1 MLSFEPLLRR
11 ACVHKPGLAAPLD
24 ALAAFVAA
32 TTVGLPAAAF
42 LVVNN

>member
-1 MLSFEPLLRR
+1 MSSGIYGQW
-11 ACVHKPGLAAPLD
+11 AGLAAPLD

-32 TTVGLPAAAF
+32 TTVGLPVSAI